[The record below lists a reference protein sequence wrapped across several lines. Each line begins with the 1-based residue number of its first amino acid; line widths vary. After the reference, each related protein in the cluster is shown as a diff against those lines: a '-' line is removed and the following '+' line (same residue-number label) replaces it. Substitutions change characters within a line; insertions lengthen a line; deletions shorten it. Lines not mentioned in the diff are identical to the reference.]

1 MEGIKAVITDID
13 GVWTDSRIYLDKDGK
28 NIKAFNTSDSVG
40 VALLRLMEIPVIIVT
55 GEDFDVIQLR
65 ARQLKIDHIFTGV
78 RNKLFVAERALK
90 EMGFSL
96 KQAAFIGD
104 DLNDLPLLKAVG
116 LSAVPANAPE
126 LIKSQVNHVLN
137 RSGGDGAF
145 REFCELV
152 LKNQGLFNESID
164 RYLKKILA
172 ATY

>member
-1 MEGIKAVITDID
+1 MEGIKAVVTDID

-28 NIKAFNTSDSVG
+28 SMKAYNSSDSVG

-55 GEDFDVIQLR
+55 GEDFDVIRLR
-65 ARQLKIDHIFTGV
+65 AGQLKIDHVYTGV

-90 EMGFSL
+90 EMGL
-96 KQAAFIGD
+96 NLREAAYIGD

-116 LSAVPANAPE
+116 LSAVPANASE
-126 LIKSQVNHVLN
+126 LIKGQVNFVLN

-152 LKNQGLFNESID
+152 LKNQGLLDESID